1 MGVKISDLP
10 SATHLSGFELQP
22 FVQCGQTRQTAVSSV
37 FSSITAQSDDRY
49 FCSTTIA
56 GNKQGVITLGGA
68 GGATIGIGLST
79 GDSVGFAS
87 ITTAGL
93 TLTGGNLTAGKS
105 ALSANNASIVT
116 NLTASSIQGTSLLS
130 AGTGGITTS
139 GNLSSGRDL
148 RALGKLTVG
157 KSQSNSSIAG
167 CPATIAGGCAHSIAN
182 FGFIGGGCANSTQ
195 PFGVSV
201 GGECNIGCSSY
212 GFIGGGCKNSVSGN
226 CAAVVGGRENDGQAH
241 LSFIGGGLDNCAN
254 GTCSSIL
261 GGTDNTIT
269 GEIGSI
275 AGGQCNTIACGTVA
289 VVAGGCKNTVCSNAG
304 FIGGG
309 SDNTIKTAHT
319 CSAIVGGTDMRTVS
333 ANMLH
338 AKTLFLV
345 ASALPTSDPG
355 VAGVVYLSGGGA
367 AGHTLMISK

>member
-10 SATHLSGFELQP
+10 AATHLSGFELQP
-22 FVQCGQTRQTAVSSV
+22 FVQCGQTRQTAVSSI
-37 FSSITAQSDDRY
+37 FSSITAQSDPRY
-49 FCSTTIA
+49 FSSVTLDQA
-56 GNKQGVITLGGA
+56 KQGVLTLNGA
-68 GGATIGIGLST
+68 GGATVGFGLST

-93 TLTGGNLTAGKS
+93 TLTGGNISAGKS
-105 ALSANNASIVT
+105 LLSANNISVVT

-139 GNLSSGRDL
+139 GNLSSDRDL
-148 RALGKLTVG
+148 RALGRLTIG
-157 KSQSNSSIAG
+157 NNQTNSSIAG
-167 CPATIAGGCAHSIAN
+167 CPATIAGGCGHSISN

-201 GGECNIGCSSY
+201 GGECNIGCAAH
-212 GFIGGGCKNSVSGN
+212 GTIGGGCKNSVSA
-226 CAAVVGGRENDGQAH
+226 CAGTVAGGRCNDGQASH
-241 LSFIGGGLDNCAN
+241 SFVGGGFDNCAN
-254 GTCSSIL
+254 SACGTI
-261 GGTDNTIT
+261 GG
-269 GEIGSI
+269 GSLNNISCDFATI
-275 AGGQCNTIACGTVA
+275 AGGTNNTVRATGGTVS
-289 VVAGGCKNTVCSNAG
+289 GGCDNCTCANHG

-309 SDNTIKTAHT
+309 HSNHIKSGHT
-319 CSAIVGGTDMRTVS
+319 CSAIVGGTDMCTVS

-355 VAGVVYLSGGGA
+355 VDGVIWRSGCS
-367 AGHTLMISK
+367 LRISVSC